1 MNVKTIIKENTLKH
15 KILSVSIIIILPLS
29 VLTSLLPP
37 ILLGNVIDAL
47 ADNKRT
53 SINLALLYFLSFA
66 LSLSLDSLREL
77 LLVRYSESLIHTLRS
92 EILSKLESL
101 SVKDLESEDAGSRTA
116 LLEGD
121 TENVNAL
128 FTSGVLSMASDAL
141 KVIGILFVIMK
152 KSPALFIILIFVLPL
167 IYLYSRH
174 IQKKMKESQLKNRR
188 EIAKASGFIPEAI
201 ENLRTIK
208 NLFAEHFIKER
219 YSRFIDESYK
229 CMEKNNFYN
238 SVFSPSIGAIS
249 SIIIALVMSAAGS
262 NNPVLISLFSITTGG
277 SVTLINYISNI
288 FSPIESIGMEIQ
300 TVQGAIASA
309 NRINNFLALTDRKR
323 PSEAIQEE
331 SNIAVSFENVDFS
344 YVESKKVLSD
354 ISFDIKKGEHI
365 TFTGRTGAG
374 KSTIFKLIL
383 GEYEP
388 QKGSVK
394 IFSTDASDIKDSLK
408 RNIFGIV
415 EQDFKKIDGT
425 IFDEVALYDEELTE
439 DDVLYALKLV
449 GLKSTIDSLKD
460 GIYTKYKPSLFS
472 HGQIQL
478 LSIARA
484 IAKKPPILLLDEI
497 TAALDAETEKMVLKA
512 LDKASEGRTVLSI
525 SHRVYL
531 TKGTREISIS

>member
-1 MNVKTIIKENTLKH
+1 MNVSTIIKENTMKH
-15 KILSVSIIIILPLS
+15 KLLSLSILIILPLS

-37 ILLGNVIDAL
+37 LLLGNVIDAL
-47 ADNKRT
+47 ADNKST
-53 SINLALLYFLSFA
+53 SISLALLYFLSFA
-66 LSLSLDSLREL
+66 LSLALDSLREL
-77 LLVRYSESLIHTLRS
+77 MLVRYSEALIHTLRS
-92 EILSKLESL
+92 ELLFKLERL
-101 SVKDLESEDAGSRTA
+101 QVKDLESEDSGSRTA

-152 KSPALFIILIFVLPL
+152 KSPALFVILIFILPL
-167 IYLYSRH
+167 IYIYSRH
-174 IQKKMKESQLKNRR
+174 IQKKMKESQLRNRR

-219 YSRFIDESYK
+219 YSKFIDESYR

-238 SVFSPSIGAIS
+238 SVFSPSIGVIS
-249 SIIIALVMSAAGS
+249 SLLIAFVMSAAGS
-262 NNPVLISLFSITTGG
+262 RNPMIISLFSITTGG
-277 SVTLINYISNI
+277 SVTLINYITNI

-309 NRINNFLALTDRKR
+309 NRINTFLALDDRIIPTEEPKQIDDT
-323 PSEAIQEE
+323 AI
-331 SNIAVSFENVDFS
+331 SFKDVDFS
-344 YVESKKVLSD
+344 YIESKKVLSKL
-354 ISFDIKKGEHI
+354 SFEIKRGEHI

-383 GEYEP
+383 GEYKP
-388 QKGSVK
+388 QSGSVK
-394 IFSTDASDIKDSLK
+394 VFSTEASAIKDSLK
-408 RNIFGIV
+408 REIFGIV
-415 EQDFKKIDGT
+415 EQDFKRIDGT
-425 IFDEVALYDEELTE
+425 IYDEVALYDDAITEE
-439 DDVLYALKLV
+439 DALYALELV
-449 GLKSTIDSLKD
+449 GLKSTVDALKD
-460 GIYTKYKPSLFS
+460 GIHTKYTPSLFS

-497 TAALDAETEKMVLKA
+497 TAALDAETERMVLTA

>member
-1 MNVKTIIKENTLKH
+1 MNVKAIIKENTLQH
-15 KILSVSIIIILPLS
+15 KLLSLSILIILPLS

-37 ILLGNVIDAL
+37 LLLGNVIDAL
-47 ADNKRT
+47 ADNKST
-53 SINLALLYFLSFA
+53 SISLALLYFLSFA

-92 EILSKLESL
+92 ELLHKLESL
-101 SVKDLESEDAGSRTA
+101 SVSDLESEDSGSRTA

-141 KVIGILFVIMK
+141 KVLGILFVITR
-152 KSPALFIILIFVLPL
+152 KSPALFVILIFILPL
-167 IYLYSRH
+167 IYIYSRH
-174 IQKKMKESQLKNRR
+174 IQRKMKESQLKNRQ
-188 EIAKASGFIPEAI
+188 EIAKASGFIPEVI

-219 YSRFIDESYK
+219 YSKFIDESYR

-238 SVFSPSIGAIS
+238 SIFSPSIGVIS
-249 SIIIALVMSAAGS
+249 SLIIAFVMSAAGS
-262 NNPVLISLFSITTGG
+262 RNPIILSLFSITTGG
-277 SVTLINYISNI
+277 SVTLINYITNI
-288 FSPIESIGMEIQ
+288 FDPIESIGMEIQ

-309 NRINNFLALTDRKR
+309 NRINSFLALEDRIR
-323 PSEAIQEE
+323 PDKEVDISSDAAIT
-331 SNIAVSFENVDFS
+331 FENVAFS

-354 ISFDIKKGEHI
+354 LSFEINKGEHI

-383 GEYEP
+383 GEYKP
-388 QKGSVK
+388 QQGSVK
-394 IFSTDASDIKDSLK
+394 IFSTEASCIKDSLK
-408 RNIFGIV
+408 REIFGIV
-415 EQDFKKIDGT
+415 EQDFSKIDGS
-425 IFDEVALYDEELTE
+425 IYDEIALYDDEVTEEDALY
-439 DDVLYALKLV
+439 VLELV
-449 GLKSTIDSLKD
+449 GLKDTVDALKD
-460 GIYTKYKPSLFS
+460 GIHTRYSPSLFS

-484 IAKKPPILLLDEI
+484 IAKRPPILLLDEI
-497 TAALDAETEKMVLKA
+497 TAALDAETEKLVLKA
-512 LDKASEGRTVLSI
+512 LDRASEGRTVLSI